1 MQVCSDS
8 CVRKYWIYVCI
19 CVCVCVC
26 LRVCYTLHVVCVCVC
41 VYQLHVLRFLSS
53 GQDTV
58 WGDQRH
64 VYSIILV
71 E

>member
-1 MQVCSDS
+1 M
-8 CVRKYWIYVCI
+8 YVYV

-26 LRVCYTLHVVCVCVC
+26 VCVTRYTLCVCVC